1 MSKDVMVK
9 LKERKESLTKEF
21 NLLTNEQEKLV
32 EQGKV
37 MNKRLSEIRAL
48 QLQLQWSFK
57 EVESMLVEEKP
68 AKVK

>member
-48 QLQLQWSFK
+48 QLQLQ
-57 EVESMLVEEKP
+57 
-68 AKVK
+68 